1 MNFLVVLASVHFA
14 DPTPNPSPTLPRELD
29 PNVVSPGLTGLA
41 FFLFLVIALFFL
53 MRSFV
58 KNLRR
63 IDLPPIDVSGI
74 DQTLPPT
81 SGRERDQ
88 NGISTDS

>member
-1 MNFLVVLASVHFA
+1 MNFLVVLASVHLA

-29 PNVVSPGLTGLA
+29 PNVVSPGFTGLA

-63 IDLPPIDVSGI
+63 IDLPANDLTVPPVPGGQA
-74 DQTLPPT
+74 DQT
-81 SGRERDQ
+81 
-88 NGISTDS
+88 GIATDS

>member
-1 MNFLVVLASVHFA
+1 MNFLVVLTSIHFA

-63 IDLPPIDVSGI
+63 IDLPASDLTAPPVSGGRA
-74 DQTLPPT
+74 DQT
-81 SGRERDQ
+81 GVA
-88 NGISTDS
+88 TDS